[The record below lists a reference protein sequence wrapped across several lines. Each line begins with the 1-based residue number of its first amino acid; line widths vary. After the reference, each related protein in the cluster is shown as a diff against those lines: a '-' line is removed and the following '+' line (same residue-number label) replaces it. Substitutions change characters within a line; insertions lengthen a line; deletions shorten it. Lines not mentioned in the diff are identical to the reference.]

1 MAAFCR
7 CADGHRFRVSRTF
20 LLAVFAVGA
29 PLLATATAAAAGRGG
44 GAASSAAAAE
54 ECSTPPRADAGTHPF
69 SLALLQRSS
78 EQRPNSAVSLD
89 DTDDTALSLVD
100 TDDTAYTSDRDAA
113 GTNLTLSVVA
123 SLDQRG
129 YKQIANLNSDV
140 QMRIFMRRL
149 LGKLGL
155 KVSDETEFRRVVPYY
170 SGEKGVQTYAALI
183 EEFEDPERSGHF
195 LEPADDHPGASV
207 ALTEQGYQRVARTR
221 SDEEMEKFM
230 RRVIGSMSLKV
241 ASDAGLSGVVPWYSG
256 TQRTQDFARMQEE
269 IVKALKAPHSPRSWV
284 TADSS
289 LLGYE

>member
-20 LLAVFAVGA
+20 LVAVFAVVA
-29 PLLATATAAAAGRGG
+29 PLLAAATAAAAERGG
-44 GAASSAAAAE
+44 GAASSDVPP

-69 SLALLQRSS
+69 SLALLQRNS
-78 EQRPNSAVSLD
+78 EQRPIS
-89 DTDDTALSLVD
+89 ALSLVD

-129 YKQIANLNSDV
+129 YKQIANLRSGV

-170 SGEKGVQTYAALI
+170 SGEKSVQSYAALI

-195 LEPADDHPGASV
+195 LESADDNPGATV

-269 IVKALKAPHSPRSWV
+269 IVKVLKAPLSPRSWV
-284 TADSS
+284 TTDSS
-289 LLGYE
+289 LVGYD